1 MGLLGSI
8 DFLSKESKSMYC
20 EHLKG
25 LRYEQI
31 VLSYYLDKNWIL
43 LGQRIKTPFA
53 EVDLLLKQGKL
64 LKLIEV
70 KSLGNEAF
78 MNYRIRQR
86 QKERLIKAGQFLH
99 FKWKMDVELEIVF
112 VDNQEELTIIPLD

>member
-1 MGLLGSI
+1 
-8 DFLSKESKSMYC
+8 MYC